1 MKRKK
6 ENRAT
11 DELSV
16 RSHRGLTDRSVPNRV
31 FNDVKNRTT
40 TPTTPVNNFKRSR
53 EMGKENGKSSQSAKR
68 TRKSNGQASA
78 KRYKYD
84 TDVCSP
90 TSALSIP
97 VRSIFD
103 RFFNDVLNSPRI
115 PFTPVTSLNLSV
127 ANQSCKS
134 GLTTVRHADSI
145 DPRKR
150 SRTVFNDITNISLEQ
165 ENGTQVINKRPRKVN
180 DNMKRSNPSPG
191 ETTDKEEESE
201 EDDNFAI
208 EGSHYVNEDQYF
220 DCTTPENT
228 DSESEVDSETEN
240 YDDHNVKKTEA
251 ERKQSVLS
259 RMEALLQMA
268 FTGRNSCAKQ
278 TS

>member
-31 FNDVKNRTT
+31 FNDVTNRTT

-53 EMGKENGKSSQSAKR
+53 GKWSIITIGKENS
-68 TRKSNGQASA
+68 
-78 KRYKYD
+78 
-84 TDVCSP
+84 VF
-90 TSALSIP
+90 TSKLI
-97 VRSIFD
+97 
-103 RFFNDVLNSPRI
+103 PRI

-165 ENGTQVINKRPRKVN
+165 ENGTQIINKRPRKVN

-228 DSESEVDSETEN
+228 DSES
-240 YDDHNVKKTEA
+240 
-251 ERKQSVLS
+251 
-259 RMEALLQMA
+259 
-268 FTGRNSCAKQ
+268 
-278 TS
+278 